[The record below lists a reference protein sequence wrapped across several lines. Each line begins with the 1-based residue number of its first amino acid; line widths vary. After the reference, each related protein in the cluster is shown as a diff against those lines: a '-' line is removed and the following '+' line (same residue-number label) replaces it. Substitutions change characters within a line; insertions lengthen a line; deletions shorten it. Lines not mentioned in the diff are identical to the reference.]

1 MPDFLS
7 HPTEPVEVKE
17 RRISELLEAMAKTG
31 FQGRKLGEA
40 FLAWK
45 SMLRDEGCVVFFG
58 MSGAMVPAGMRRVVA
73 YLIEHRLVDVVVT
86 TGANVF
92 HDIHEALGGRHYLGS
107 PHADDA
113 LLFRHGID
121 RIYDVFAREEEFRSV
136 DRLIAELSTELSEER
151 EYSSREVVAFLGE
164 KLLERGAA
172 KDSIVVAA
180 YRRGVPV
187 FVPALGDSSVGIA
200 LTLARRQGHRVAVN
214 QIKDVDEI
222 TQIVEQ
228 AERTG
233 VVYIGG
239 GVPKNF
245 IQQTEVVASI
255 LGIDKGGHDYA
266 VQFTT
271 DAPHWG
277 GLSGCTFEEAV
288 SWGKVSPYS
297 KKVQCFVDATIALPI
312 VAHALNEV
320 RGSFRK
326 RVPVFEW
333 EGKLRLR
340 WEELQ

>member
-1 MPDFLS
+1 
-7 HPTEPVEVKE
+7 
-17 RRISELLEAMAKTG
+17 
-31 FQGRKLGEA
+31 
-40 FLAWK
+40 
-45 SMLRDEGCVVFFG
+45 MLRDEGCVVFFG

-73 YLIEHRLVDVVVT
+73 HLIEHRFVDVVVT

-92 HDIHEALGGRHYLGS
+92 HDIHEALGGRHFLGT
-107 PHADDA
+107 PNADDT
-113 LLFRHGID
+113 LLQRHGID

-136 DRLIAELSTELSEER
+136 DRLIAELSRELSAGR

-172 KDSIVVAA
+172 GDSLVVAA
-180 YRRGVPV
+180 HRRGVPV

-200 LTLARRQGHRVAVN
+200 LTLARREGHRVVVN

-222 TQIVEQ
+222 TRIVEG

-255 LGIDKGGHDYA
+255 LGVDRGGHDYA

-288 SWGKVSPYS
+288 SWGKVSPQAR
-297 KKVQCFVDATIALPI
+297 KVQCFVDATIALPI
-312 VAHALNEV
+312 VVHALHEV
-320 RGSFRK
+320 RKTFRK
-326 RVPVFEW
+326 RVPAFKWGEQL
-333 EGKLRLR
+333 ELR
-340 WEELQ
+340 WEPL

>member
-1 MPDFLS
+1 MVDILS

-17 RRISELLEAMAKTG
+17 RRISELLEAMARTG
-31 FQGRKLGEA
+31 FQGRRLGEA
-40 FLAWK
+40 FLAWR

-73 YLIEHRLVDVVVT
+73 HLIERRVVDVVVT

-92 HDIHEALGGRHYLGS
+92 HDIHEALGGRHFLGS
-107 PHADDA
+107 PNADDA

-136 DRLIAELSTELSEER
+136 DRLIAELSRELSHER
-151 EYSSREVVAFLGE
+151 EYSSREIVAFLGE

-172 KDSIVVAA
+172 RDSLVVAA

-187 FVPALGDSSVGIA
+187 FVPALGDSSVGIG
-200 LTLARRQGHRVAVN
+200 LTLARREGHRVVVN

-222 TQIVEQ
+222 TQIVEK
-228 AERTG
+228 AEKTG

-320 RGSFRK
+320 RETFRK
-326 RVPVFEW
+326 RVPAFEW
-333 EGKLRLR
+333 GEELELR
-340 WEELQ
+340 WEPL

>member
-1 MPDFLS
+1 MTDILS
-7 HPTEPVEVKE
+7 HPTQPLEVKE

-31 FQGRKLGEA
+31 FQGRRLGEA

-73 YLIEHRLVDVVVT
+73 HLIEHRLVDVLVT

-107 PHADDA
+107 PSADDS

-136 DRLIAELSTELSEER
+136 DRLIAELSRELSEER
-151 EYSSREVVAFLGE
+151 EYSSREVVAFLGK
-164 KLLERGAA
+164 KLMERGAA
-172 KDSIVVAA
+172 RDSFVVTAC
-180 YRRGVPV
+180 RRRVPV
-187 FVPALGDSSVGIA
+187 FVPALGDSSVGIG
-200 LTLARRQGHRVAVN
+200 LTLARREGHRILVN

-222 TQIVEQ
+222 TRIVER

-233 VVYIGG
+233 VVYVGG

-255 LGIDKGGHDYA
+255 LGADRGGHDYA

-288 SWGKVSPYS
+288 SWGKVSS
-297 KKVQCFVDATIALPI
+297 HARKVQCFVDATIALPI

-320 RGSFRK
+320 KESFRR
-326 RVPVFEW
+326 RVPAFEW
-333 EGKLRLR
+333 GEELELR
-340 WEELQ
+340 WEEV